1 MAETKKPARATAPP
15 PVPARPVPLPPV
27 RTDGGEII
35 EDINDQLARFLEQ
48 ADQLV
53 EEWAK
58 FASDVRRTVDT
69 EVARIDTAV
78 ADATERALQ
87 NASAQVDRVAADRIE
102 KTVEHAIARW
112 RGEPPA
118 PRVAA
123 GGGGTSNAPDGSI
136 KRLLIAVVVAD
147 LLLVVLLV
155 MAFKKDKPEVAA
167 GVGSAHGSGAAT
179 VIAPEVLAAC
189 ESLAAGTWSPD
200 DAALVLRA
208 GTAVCGPDEG
218 QVMSTVTAHFAAPEP
233 VVDAGDV
240 DAGVVDA
247 APKKRA
253 GKSHP

>member
-15 PVPARPVPLPPV
+15 PMPARPVPLPPV
-27 RTDGGEII
+27 KSEGGELI
-35 EDINDQLARFLEQ
+35 EDVNDQLARFLEH

-78 ADATERALQ
+78 ADATERALT

-123 GGGGTSNAPDGSI
+123 GGGGTSNAPDGSL
-136 KRLLIAVVVAD
+136 KRLVFAVVVAD
-147 LLLVVLLV
+147 ILLVILLV
-155 MAFKKDKPEVAA
+155 MSFKKDKPEVAA
-167 GVGSAHGSGAAT
+167 GVGSAHGSGAT

-218 QVMSTVTAHFAAPEP
+218 QVMSTVTAHFAAAPEP
-233 VVDAGDV
+233 VVDAGVV
-240 DAGVVDA
+240 DAGAVDA
-247 APKKRA
+247 APKKRP
-253 GKSHP
+253 GK

>member
-1 MAETKKPARATAPP
+1 MAETKKPARSTAPP
-15 PVPARPVPLPPV
+15 PMPARPVPLPPV
-27 RTDGGEII
+27 KSEGGELI
-35 EDINDQLARFLEQ
+35 EDVNDQLARFLEQ

-87 NASAQVDRVAADRIE
+87 NASAQVDRIAADRIE
-102 KTVEHAIARW
+102 KTVEHAIGRL

-136 KRLLIAVVVAD
+136 RRLVLAVVVAD
-147 LLLVVLLV
+147 ILLVVLLV
-155 MAFKKDKPEVAA
+155 MSFKKDKPAAAA
-167 GVGSAHGSGAAT
+167 GVGSSHGGGAT

-218 QVMSTVTAHFAAPEP
+218 KVMSTVTTHFAAAPEP
-233 VVDAGDV
+233 VVDAGVV
-240 DAGVVDA
+240 DAGAVDA
-247 APKKRA
+247 GPKKKP
-253 GKSHP
+253 GK